1 MWETEEGTAD
11 LNDTSATRC
20 EMLLSV
26 NLIRDVP
33 GFEGKCEIT
42 TVTHGVSPGI
52 PVSIGKRIALAAA
65 SKYIR
70 DIRQVFDK

>member
-1 MWETEEGTAD
+1 MSKPA
-11 LNDTSATRC
+11 TS
-20 EMLLSV
+20 
-26 NLIRDVP
+26 
-33 GFEGKCEIT
+33 